1 MGRFRRSLGLKRR
14 NARDRGDLVGT
25 TGFFNIPTFEH
36 KMLQRVK
43 SSQELLPD
51 THKAERSKKK
61 HGRGLPTGRAGCV
74 SECGAPAAGRLRGL
88 SVRARALRDTYK
100 RTVF

>member
-1 MGRFRRSLGLKRR
+1 
-14 NARDRGDLVGT
+14 
-25 TGFFNIPTFEH
+25 
-36 KMLQRVK
+36 MLQRVK